1 MIASQLALG
10 GHQKVER
17 LPLPGVQ
24 LVGAQRENYPENSA
38 QKIGEKRGAGK
49 HIERLRRPLF
59 RPAVFSRCAP
69 TYWKSRR
76 G

>member
-24 LVGAQRENYPENSA
+24 LVGAQRENCPENSA
-38 QKIGEKRGAGK
+38 QKIG
-49 HIERLRRPLF
+49 
-59 RPAVFSRCAP
+59 
-69 TYWKSRR
+69 
-76 G
+76 